1 MTNFSQLKKLDVTNE
16 TTELKLYAIEGEPV
30 ITVAPATQAN
40 SQYFNAI
47 LRQSGKQV
55 RELKAGAPIS
65 TATLDKNRDQDR
77 ALFPK
82 YVVKGWDGVMD
93 AEGAVVPF
101 TEDNVRD
108 FLEALPDWLMDEIRN
123 FASETRNFLEDVMDA
138 EELSKN

>member
-1 MTNFSQLKKLDVTNE
+1 MPNFSQLKQLDVTNE
-16 TTELKLYAIEGEPV
+16 TTELTLYAIKGEPV

-55 RELKAGAPIS
+55 RELKAGAPIN
-65 TATLDKNRDQDR
+65 TATLDRNRDEDR

-82 YVVKGWDGVMD
+82 YVVKGWKGVMD
-93 AEGAVVPF
+93 ADDTEVPF
-101 TEDNVRD
+101 TEGNVRD
-108 FLEALPDWLMDEIRN
+108 FLEAIPDWLMDEIRT